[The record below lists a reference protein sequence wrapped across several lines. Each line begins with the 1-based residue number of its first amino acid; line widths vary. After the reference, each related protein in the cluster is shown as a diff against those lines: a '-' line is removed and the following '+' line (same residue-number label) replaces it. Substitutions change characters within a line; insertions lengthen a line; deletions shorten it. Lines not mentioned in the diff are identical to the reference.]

1 MNKKGVA
8 ALAVIVKTNSK
19 RDMAAINWVMSL
31 QTGPVSKWK
40 KAHEEACTSL
50 ESAIKLEQLM
60 VQSLRHCKRTGDK
73 DGFMEALLMDQEE
86 DEEEEEQQVDPF
98 GDLTPEFPIMQMNL
112 DEVSEY
118 LPRLLR

>member
-1 MNKKGVA
+1 
-8 ALAVIVKTNSK
+8 
-19 RDMAAINWVMSL
+19 
-31 QTGPVSKWK
+31 
-40 KAHEEACTSL
+40 
-50 ESAIKLEQLM
+50 M

-73 DGFMEALLMDQEE
+73 DGFMEALLMDQEEDEEE

-118 LPRLLR
+118 LPRLLRRLIKIEGSKGTLWMSKTGKPPGNDIYTPIIVLCLL